1 MADTEIEAI
10 RSSLDNLENTSDSIV
25 GTSSQF
31 LNLDFDDAKAATDIF
46 FQKFKVVIDTALLKN
61 KVTLRATR
69 AALFFPHKP
78 ERSQTISPQEPQLMK
93 PLDP

>member
-61 KVTLRATR
+61 KVTLPATR
-69 AALFFPHKP
+69 AEFFSP
-78 ERSQTISPQEPQLMK
+78 ISPNGANPF
-93 PLDP
+93 PPRNHN